1 MLRPTTR
8 SEAVPDWVR
17 RRDANPHGTP
27 KMGLLSKMH
36 PLWPYTPLLP
46 YPGCRE
52 PCFKITPYTHTTHCC
67 MKKKPHLLDLGT
79 ISCMVVAEGGAKL
92 PVIKKKTKS
101 ICFSLHQ
108 TGFNPKYFNLPLGF
122 ILPCA
127 WQRGSDGTARLV
139 LGCSPPPLH
148 GNIVQGNRSFLELF
162 DGQEEQRRLSLQA
175 HGWAGIAGLRA
186 GIHRWKGSRCAA
198 SPQV

>member
-1 MLRPTTR
+1 MLHPTTR

-17 RRDANPHGTP
+17 KRDANPHGTL

-36 PLWPYTPLLP
+36 PLWPYTPLRP

-52 PCFKITPYTHTTHCC
+52 PCFKITPDPCRTLLHE
-67 MKKKPHLLDLGT
+67 KKLHLLDLGT
-79 ISCMVVAEGGAKL
+79 ISCTVVAEGGAKL
-92 PVIKKKTKS
+92 PVIKKQSKS

-108 TGFNPKYFNLPLGF
+108 AGFNPKYFNLPLGF
-122 ILPCA
+122 LGRGVR
-127 WQRGSDGTARLV
+127 QRGSGSTGWEGRIGAGLQ
-139 LGCSPPPLH
+139 PPPA
-148 GNIVQGNRSFLELF
+148 NIVQGNHSFLGLF

-175 HGWAGIAGLRA
+175 HGWAGVAGLQA